1 MKVKLKNI
9 YNFLAYSKIII
20 IIIIIK
26 RTRTK
31 REEKK
36 IEGVDAKFKE
46 EKKKKKKKEEIVVN
60 TKAEAFMVALL
71 CRGPLDLSN
80 AALESVVRWLD
91 SPTCAS

>member
-1 MKVKLKNI
+1 VKEKRLKGLTLN
-9 YNFLAYSKIII
+9 SRRK
-20 IIIIIK
+20 K
-26 RTRTK
+26 RR
-31 REEKK
+31 R
-36 IEGVDAKFKE
+36 
-46 EKKKKKKKEEIVVN
+46 KKKEIVVN